1 MPQII
6 NTNISSLTAQR
17 NLDRSQGSL
26 ATALQRL
33 SSGLRIN
40 SARDDAAGLAI
51 SERFTTQIRGLNQ
64 AVRNANDGVS
74 LAQTAEG
81 ALQESS
87 NLLQRIRELAIQ
99 SANSTNSASDR
110 QALQSE
116 VNQLKTELNRISST
130 TTFNG
135 LKVLDGSFQN
145 QTFQVGAN
153 AGTSNTI
160 NVSITGTDTASIG
173 NNSITANNAT
183 DSEGTGATS
192 APLADVATASNAT
205 NHTVEAQTL
214 TVGSTFGI
222 ANVTVADA
230 SSAETIAT
238 AVNGASGTT
247 GVTASAETN
256 ATLRG
261 LSADGTV
268 TFSLVTG
275 TGTATISSTVTTGD
289 LSNLATEINNFSG
302 TTGVTATE
310 TGGVLTLTHA
320 DGKDIGIENFV
331 HSGDA
336 GETIEFRGSTE
347 ATGATL
353 TGPTA
358 GTAAATDSAV
368 AVGEVQFSSSVAFSV
383 ESSVAVTAGSV
394 LNVAAATSVSSSLTA
409 VSSVDV
415 SSASGASAALEIVDQ
430 ALQTISG
437 IRADL
442 GAVQNRFLSTISSLS
457 SASENASA
465 ARSRIRD
472 ADFAA
477 ETAELTRAQILQQ
490 AGISILSQANAQ
502 PQLALSLLQ

>member
-17 NLDRSQGSL
+17 NLNRSQDSL
-26 ATALQRL
+26 AVALQRL

-81 ALQESS
+81 ALQETG
-87 NLLQRIRELAIQ
+87 NILQRIRELAIQ
-99 SANSTNSASDR
+99 SANATNSASDR

-135 LKVLDGSFQN
+135 LTILDGTYQN
-145 QTFQVGAN
+145 QTFQVGAGSGS
-153 AGTSNTI
+153 ANTI
-160 NVSITGTDTASIG
+160 SVSITAVDTASIG
-173 NNSITANNAT
+173 NNAVTTNNGT
-183 DSEGTGATS
+183 NREGTGAVS
-192 APLADVATASNAT
+192 AAAATAAAT
-205 NHTVEAQTL
+205 THTVEAQTL
-214 TVGSTFGI
+214 TIGSTFGVG
-222 ANVTVADA
+222 NVTVVDA
-230 SSAETIAT
+230 ASAETIAT

-247 GVTASAETN
+247 GVTATAETN
-256 ATLRG
+256 ATLRA

-268 TFSLVTG
+268 TFTLVTG
-275 TGTATISSTVTTGD
+275 TGSATVSATVTTAD
-289 LSNLATEINNFSG
+289 LSNLATEINNFTG
-302 TTGVTATE
+302 TTGVSATE

-320 DGKDIGIENFV
+320 DGKDIGVQNFV

-336 GETIEFRGSTE
+336 AQTIEYRGSTD
-347 ATGATL
+347 ASGVTL
-353 TGPTA
+353 TGPTG
-358 GTAAATDSAV
+358 GTAAGTDSAV
-368 AVGEVQFSSSVAFSV
+368 ATGEVQFSSSVAFSV
-383 ESSVAVTAGSV
+383 ESSVAVGAGSV
-394 LNVAAATSVSSSLTA
+394 LNVAANTSVSSSLTA

-415 SSASGASAALEIVDQ
+415 SSASGASAAINVVDQ

-442 GAVQNRFLSTISSLS
+442 GAVQNRFLSTITSLS
-457 SASENASA
+457 AAAENASA

-477 ETAELTRAQILQQ
+477 ETAELTRTQILQQ
-490 AGISILSQANAQ
+490 AGIAILTQANAQ
-502 PQLALSLLQ
+502 PQLALALLQ

>member
-6 NTNISSLTAQR
+6 NTNVSSLTAQR
-17 NLDRSQGSL
+17 NLNRSQDSL
-26 ATALQRL
+26 AVALQRL

-64 AVRNANDGVS
+64 AIRNANDGVS

-81 ALQESS
+81 ALQETG
-87 NLLQRIRELAIQ
+87 NILQRVRELAIQ

-135 LKVLDGSFQN
+135 LNILDGTFQN
-145 QTFQVGAN
+145 QTFQVGAE
-153 AGTSNTI
+153 AGAANTI
-160 NVSITGTDTASIG
+160 SVSITSTDTASIG
-173 NNSITANNAT
+173 NNSVSTNNGT

-192 APLADVATASNAT
+192 APLADVATASNTT

-214 TVGSTFGI
+214 TIGSTFGI
-222 ANVTVADA
+222 GTVTVADA
-230 SSAETIAT
+230 SSAESIAT
-238 AVNGASGTT
+238 AINGASGTT
-247 GVTASAETN
+247 GVTATAETT

-261 LSADGTV
+261 LSASGTV

-275 TGTATISSTVTTGD
+275 TGTATISAAVTTTD
-289 LSNLATEINNFSG
+289 LSNLATEINNFTG
-302 TTGVTATE
+302 TTGVSATE
-310 TGGVLTLTHA
+310 TGGVITLTQA
-320 DGKDIGIENFV
+320 DGKDIGVENFV

-336 GETIEFRGSTE
+336 AETIEFRGSTE

-358 GTAAATDSAV
+358 GTAAATDSAI
-368 AVGEVQFSSSVAFSV
+368 AVGTVQFNSSVAFSV
-383 ESSVAVTAGSV
+383 ESSVAVGAGSV
-394 LNVAAATSVSSSLTA
+394 LNVAANTSVSSALTS
-409 VSSVDV
+409 VSTVDI
-415 SSASGASAALEIVDQ
+415 SSASGATDALEILDQ
-430 ALQTISG
+430 ALQSISS
-437 IRADL
+437 IRAEL
-442 GAVQNRFLSTISSLS
+442 GAVQNRFLSTITSLS
-457 SASENASA
+457 AASENASA

-477 ETAELTRAQILQQ
+477 ETAELTRTQILQQ

-502 PQLALSLLQ
+502 PQSVLALLQ

>member
-6 NTNISSLTAQR
+6 NTNVSSLTAQR
-17 NLDRSQGSL
+17 NLNRSQDSL
-26 ATALQRL
+26 AVALQRL

-81 ALQESS
+81 ALQETG
-87 NLLQRIRELAIQ
+87 NILQRIRELAIQ

-135 LKVLDGSFQN
+135 LNVLDGTFQN
-145 QTFQVGAN
+145 QTFQVGAA
-153 AGTSNTI
+153 AGTANTI
-160 NVSITGTDTASIG
+160 SVSITSTDTASIG
-173 NNSITANNAT
+173 NNAVTANNAT

-205 NHTVEAQTL
+205 NHSVEAQVL
-214 TVGSTFGI
+214 TIGSTFGI
-222 ANVTVADA
+222 GTVTVVDA

-238 AVNGASGTT
+238 AINGASGTT
-247 GVTASAETN
+247 GVTATAETT

-261 LSADGTV
+261 LSANGTV
-268 TFSLVTG
+268 TFSLITG
-275 TGTATISSTVTTGD
+275 TGSATISATVTTTD
-289 LSNLATEINNFSG
+289 LSNLATEINNFTGS
-302 TTGVTATE
+302 TGVTATE
-310 TGGVLTLTHA
+310 TGGVLTLTQGS
-320 DGKDIGIENFV
+320 GKDIGIENFV

-336 GETIEFRGSTE
+336 GQTIELRGSTE
-347 ATGATL
+347 TAGATL
-353 TGPTA
+353 TGPTG
-358 GTAAATDSAV
+358 GTAAATDSAI
-368 AVGEVQFSSSVAFSV
+368 AVGEVQFNSSVAFSV
-383 ESSVAVTAGSV
+383 ESSVAVAAGSV
-394 LNVAAATSVSSSLTA
+394 LNVAANTTVASSLTA
-409 VSSVDV
+409 VSSVDI
-415 SSASGASAALEIVDQ
+415 SSSPGATAALAIVDQ
-430 ALQTISG
+430 ALQIVSG

-442 GAVQNRFLSTISSLS
+442 GSVQNRFLSTIASLS

-490 AGISILSQANAQ
+490 AGISILTQANAQ
-502 PQLALSLLQ
+502 PQLALALLQ